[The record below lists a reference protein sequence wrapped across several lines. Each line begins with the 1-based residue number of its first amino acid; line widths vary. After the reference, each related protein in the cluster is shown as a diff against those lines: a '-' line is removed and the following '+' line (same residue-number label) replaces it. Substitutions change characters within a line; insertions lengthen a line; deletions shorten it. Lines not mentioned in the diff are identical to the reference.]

1 MPLRM
6 PLSLCPQPRRTE
18 SSPWAKAA
26 FFSSSAYLSPEAVC
40 RNSLIADGC
49 KIEGTVEDSILF
61 PGVTVESGAT
71 VRGCILFKE
80 TIVRRDA
87 NLRCVIADKRVQV
100 QPGRHL
106 AGHET
111 YPLVI
116 AKGRVV

>member
-1 MPLRM
+1 M
-6 PLSLCPQPRRTE
+6 
-18 SSPWAKAA
+18 
-26 FFSSSAYLSPEAVC
+26 
-40 RNSLIADGC
+40 
-49 KIEGTVEDSILF
+49 
-61 PGVTVESGAT
+61 
-71 VRGCILFKE
+71 RGCILFKE

-87 NLRCVIADKRVQV
+87 SLRCVIADKRVQV

>member
-1 MPLRM
+1 M
-6 PLSLCPQPRRTE
+6 
-18 SSPWAKAA
+18 
-26 FFSSSAYLSPEAVC
+26 
-40 RNSLIADGC
+40 
-49 KIEGTVEDSILF
+49 EDSILF

-71 VRGCILFKE
+71 VKGCILFKE

-87 NLRCVIADKRVQV
+87 SLRCVIADKRVQV